1 MSDNFERDFTRLNS
15 NLKKIARA
23 LNDRAVTIRLARK
36 CKEIV
41 YRRVKS
47 GYGVTSDSDAVGSTQ
62 RQRLKEL
69 SKSYIA
75 WRKGLVV
82 FYTNKQGVV
91 IPMGAYT
98 TKKTAHQGSGRVS
111 IRTTKSYNEKLKIT
125 PPKLGE
131 FGRPEKSNA
140 TLSGQM
146 LNALTIDAGESGF
159 RLFIADTPRK
169 KVHPKRKADG
179 LTNKEVAELY
189 AAKRPFMALTEGE
202 VRILKQECEN
212 IIREKIKQLIR

>member
-1 MSDNFERDFTRLNS
+1 MDQFEKDFTRLNS
-15 NLKKIARA
+15 NLKKIANA
-23 LNDRAVTIRLARK
+23 LNDRKVTIRLARK

-47 GYGVTSDSDAVGSTQ
+47 GYGVTSDSDAVGNTE
-62 RQRLKEL
+62 RQKLKEL

-82 FYTNKQGVV
+82 FYTDKRGNT
-91 IPMGAYT
+91 IALGAYT
-98 TKKTAHQGSGRVS
+98 TRKTAHNENGRVS
-111 IRTTKSYNEKLKIT
+111 IRTTKKYNEKLKIT
-125 PPKLGE
+125 PPQLGE

-146 LNALTIDAGESGF
+146 LNALVMDAGEDGF

-169 KVHPKRKADG
+169 KVHPKMKPSR
-179 LTNKEVAELY
+179 LTNKEVAEY
-189 AAKRPFMALTEGE
+189 YSKKRPFMALTEGE
-202 VRILKQECEN
+202 VRILKQECET
-212 IIREKIKQLIR
+212 IIAEKIKELIR

>member
-1 MSDNFERDFTRLNS
+1 MDQFEKDFTRLNS
-15 NLKKIARA
+15 SLKKIATA
-23 LNDRAVTIRLARK
+23 LNDRKVTIRLARK
-36 CKEIV
+36 CREIV

-47 GYGVTSDSDAVGSTQ
+47 GYGTTSDSDEVGNTQ
-62 RQRLKEL
+62 RQKLREL

-82 FYTNKQGVV
+82 FYTNKHGVV
-91 IPMGAYT
+91 IPLGAYT
-98 TKKTAHQGSGRVS
+98 SKKTAHQENGRVS
-111 IRTTKSYNEKLKIT
+111 IRTTKKYNEKLKIT
-125 PPKLGE
+125 PPQLGE

-146 LNALTIDAGESGF
+146 LNAMTIDAGEDGF

-169 KVHPKRKADG
+169 KVHPKMKTPK
-179 LTNKEVAELY
+179 LTNKEVAEY
-189 AAKRPFMALTEGE
+189 YSAKRPFMALTEGE

-212 IIREKIKQLIR
+212 IIREKIKELIR